1 MKQANMHVMI
11 RRLLRKLGIDFSY
24 AIVGKNLYGAIQTE
38 ANYSPWNADA
48 AFLECYRRIQNY
60 TMVDRFRLWE
70 LWDSVRQLTR
80 VKGDILDGGTWRG
93 GSGVLMGVAARLS
106 GHTEPVW
113 LCDTFT
119 GIPRSSERDP
129 NYKGGEHSDCS
140 ADNVRKLAKTMNTSV
155 SLLEGIYP
163 DVTGEKGPQVIKLAH
178 IDVDVYESVK
188 KVFEYIW
195 PRMVPGG
202 MVLFDDYGFMGA
214 DGVRQYVDETI
225 KFNAA
230 TVVYNLNGHAV
241 LVKTQAE

>member
-24 AIVGKNLYGAIQTE
+24 AIVGKSLYGAIQTE

-80 VKGDILDGGTWRG
+80 VKGDILEVGTWRG